1 MSSLFFVSI
10 LLMWPLDKSTG
21 KIDRVCTP
29 VGWFAFET
37 MTTDAGPAPPVAG
50 VVVSGILS
58 SLSCGRIGHDLLT
71 VSAVARQVTK
81 NLECLYRHGEG
92 ASRGRLS

>member
-1 MSSLFFVSI
+1 LSSLFFVAI
-10 LLMWPLDKSTG
+10 LLMWPIDKSTG

-58 SLSCGRIGHDLLT
+58 SRFIDRLRRFVVREKLRISPHT
-71 VSAVARQVTK
+71 FSIEYKV
-81 NLECLYRHGEG
+81 C
-92 ASRGRLS
+92 